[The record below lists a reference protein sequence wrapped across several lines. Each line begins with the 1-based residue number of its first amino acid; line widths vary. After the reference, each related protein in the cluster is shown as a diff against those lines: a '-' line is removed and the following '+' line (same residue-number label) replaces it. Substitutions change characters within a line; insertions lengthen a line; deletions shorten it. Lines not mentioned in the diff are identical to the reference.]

1 MINKISSIK
10 NAERVMVTNISHE
23 NNFGFLRLL
32 FAYLVIISH
41 SSELVYNSPLREL
54 FHMITG
60 SVTFGMLAVDGFFLI
75 SGYLI
80 YQSYENSKN
89 FSSYM
94 VKRVLRIFPGFIVA
108 SFLSLIFVVALT
120 NNPQLLSNLNL
131 YEWVKIFLKALI
143 LSTPYVDG
151 LLLNASRQI
160 INGSIWTVRYEFFCY
175 LFVPLIAL
183 LSFKKINILILTFLF
198 LSICVYMIAYD
209 VNYIYRNVA
218 FFSLFQFFRMTT
230 AFLVGTCFYKY
241 RHLIKWKQNYVAFCF
256 LALIF
261 IRLVSTTFFELG
273 LIILGGYIMFNFA
286 FIFKSKMLEKIGAKT
301 DISYGVYL
309 YAWPIQIV
317 IIHHFNS
324 VNPWLLS
331 AITILL
337 ASVVGYISWIS
348 IEKPFMNINKRFI
361 KREAINA

>member
-1 MINKISSIK
+1 MLSK
-10 NAERVMVTNISHE
+10 VSHE

-41 SSELVYNSPLREL
+41 SSELVYNSPSREL

-80 YQSYENSKN
+80 YQSYDNSKSLSN
-89 FSSYM
+89 YLM
-94 VKRVLRIFPGFIVA
+94 KRILRIFPGFIVA
-108 SFLSLIFVVALT
+108 SFLSIVFVLT
-120 NNPQLLSNLNL
+120 LAGGLQLLVNLNIYDWIRVL
-131 YEWVKIFLKALI
+131 FKTLI
-143 LSTPYVDG
+143 LSTPHVDG
-151 LLLNASRQI
+151 LVLNASRQI
-160 INGSIWTVRYEFFCY
+160 INGSMWTVRYEFFCY
-175 LFVPLIAL
+175 LFVPLIAIISL
-183 LSFKKINILILTFLF
+183 KKVSILFLSFLF
-198 LSICVYMIAYD
+198 LIICTYMIAYD
-209 VNYIYRNVA
+209 INYIYRNVA
-218 FFSLFQFFRMTT
+218 FFSLFQFVRMTT

-241 RHLIKWKQNYVAFCF
+241 RHLIKWRQNYVVFCF

-261 IRLVSTTFFELG
+261 IRLVSTTFLELG

-286 FIFKSKMLEKIGAKT
+286 FNFKSKMLEKVGAKT

-317 IIHHFNS
+317 IIHHFNL

-348 IEKPFMNINKRFI
+348 VEKPFMNIKKRFI